1 MGSHIYLHCVKDIF
15 AWNGQMQ
22 ASCFYCFVFIRLQQC
37 HVLHVYQLET
47 SKYILGF
54 VQRYCIQT
62 ITNTDVLNVYNCAT
76 ELKALLLMLTV
87 AQLAFP
93 AALVMFTNVLLM
105 LSNLLVKFTCTSLK
119 FKRRLFKLT
128 YMLLKCEGE
137 LHIKGCRYFNEV
149 NMHILKIITCY
160 LIKHMCFFK
169 FIYMLF

>member
-1 MGSHIYLHCVKDIF
+1 MEK
-15 AWNGQMQ
+15 
-22 ASCFYCFVFIRLQQC
+22 
-37 HVLHVYQLET
+37 

-54 VQRYCIQT
+54 VKRYCIQT
-62 ITNTDVLNVYNCAT
+62 ITNTDVLNVNNCAT

-87 AQLAFP
+87 AQQAFP
-93 AALVMFTNVLLM
+93 ALVMFTNVLLT

-149 NMHILKIITCY
+149 NMHTLKIIACY
-160 LIKHMCFFK
+160 LIKHMCFLSLSICFLRLYQSFK
-169 FIYMLF
+169 LCSTLCQTTCTPF

>member
-1 MGSHIYLHCVKDIF
+1 M
-15 AWNGQMQ
+15 
-22 ASCFYCFVFIRLQQC
+22 
-37 HVLHVYQLET
+37 ET

-76 ELKALLLMLTV
+76 ELKALLLMLTI

-105 LSNLLVKFTCTSLK
+105 LSNLLVKFTSLK

-149 NMHILKIITCY
+149 NMHILKIIACY